1 MAIHALRIFEI
12 FSALICSSVFSHFCE
27 VPVGLGVERNLIDSS
42 AHHSAREII
51 VTHGRFQSEAKL
63 IFHTIIQNI
72 NKEKNQNLL
81 IIFIRNLLLY
91 KHTVYL

>member
-1 MAIHALRIFEI
+1 ML
-12 FSALICSSVFSHFCE
+12 
-27 VPVGLGVERNLIDSS
+27 VGLGVERNLMDSS

-63 IFHTIIQNI
+63 IFHTIIQTI
-72 NKEKNQNLL
+72 NREKNQNLP

-91 KHTVYL
+91 KYVETYKFFFRKCKQMK